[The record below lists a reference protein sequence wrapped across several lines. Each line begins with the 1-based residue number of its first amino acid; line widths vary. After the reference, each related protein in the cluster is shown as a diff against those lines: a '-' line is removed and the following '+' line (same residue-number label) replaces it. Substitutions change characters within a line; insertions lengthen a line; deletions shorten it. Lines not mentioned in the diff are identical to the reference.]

1 MFPFF
6 PFISVSLF
14 SGTKVTVITHAPHRS
29 AMKTMMRT
37 HLQVRGVFVYL
48 CNTASTTT
56 STRLLRFAL
65 LRDQSQPVSVSHP
78 AITAKQAALI
88 CTTS

>member
-14 SGTKVTVITHAPHRS
+14 SGTKVAAPHRS